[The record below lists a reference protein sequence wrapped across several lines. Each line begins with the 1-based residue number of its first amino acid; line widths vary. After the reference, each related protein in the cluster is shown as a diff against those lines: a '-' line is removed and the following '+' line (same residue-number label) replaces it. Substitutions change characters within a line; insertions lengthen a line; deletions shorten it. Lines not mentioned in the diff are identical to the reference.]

1 MGMDINQYGIVLVE
15 LEAYKGAKMAYTRPC
30 AVVSP
35 NEMNRYLKTLVVA
48 PMTTR
53 ARTYPT
59 RVRVRHN
66 KQTGWIAVDQITT
79 IDRQKVKKY
88 LGKLTHPEIRKLKSV
103 IRETYVD

>member
-1 MGMDINQYGIVLVE
+1 MEISQYRIVLVK
-15 LEAYKGAKMAYTRPC
+15 LDGSPGAEMAYTRPC
-30 AVVSP
+30 VVVSP
-35 NEMNRYLKTLVVA
+35 NEMNSFLRTVVVA

-79 IDRQKVKKY
+79 IDRRKILRD
-88 LGKLTHPEIRKLKSV
+88 LGKLSHPEIKKLKSV
-103 IRETYVD
+103 ISETYVE

>member
-1 MGMDINQYGIVLVE
+1 MEIKQYNIVLVD
-15 LEAYKGAKMAYTRPC
+15 LIDSPGAEMSRTRLC
-30 AVVSP
+30 VIVSP

-66 KQTGWIAVDQITT
+66 RQTGWIGVDQITT
-79 IDRQKVKKY
+79 IDRQKVKRL
-88 LGKLTHPEIRKLKSV
+88 LGKLSHPEIRKLKSV

>member
-1 MGMDINQYGIVLVE
+1 MEIKQYDIILVD
-15 LEAYKGAKMAYTRPC
+15 LQNPPGAKMTHTRPC

-35 NEMNRYLKTLVVA
+35 NEMNRYLKTIVVV

-66 KQTGWIAVDQITT
+66 RQTGWIAVDQITT
-79 IDRQKVKKY
+79 IDRKNVKQL
-88 LGKLTHPEIRKLKSV
+88 LGKLTNPEIRKLKAV

>member
-1 MGMDINQYGIVLVE
+1 MEINQYGIVLVE
-15 LEAYKGAKMAYTRPC
+15 LEAYKGAKMAYTRSC

-79 IDRQKVKKY
+79 IDRNKVIRN
-88 LGKLTHPEIRKLKSV
+88 LGKLSYPEIRKLKQV
-103 IRETYVD
+103 IRECYVD

>member
-1 MGMDINQYGIVLVE
+1 MELTQYSIVLVDLGE
-15 LEAYKGAKMAYTRPC
+15 NQGAGLRKVRPC
-30 AVVSP
+30 VVVSP
-35 NEMNRYLKTLVVA
+35 DEMNRYLRTVVLA

-66 KQTGWIAVDQITT
+66 KQTGWIVVDQVTT
-79 IDRQKVKKY
+79 LDRTRVLRT
-88 LGKLTHPEIRKLKSV
+88 LGKLTQPEIRSLKRI

>member
-1 MGMDINQYGIVLVE
+1 MGIKQYDIVLVDF
-15 LEAYKGAKMAYTRPC
+15 KDFTGAQMALTRPC

-35 NEMNRYLKTLVVA
+35 NEMNRYLLTLVVA

-59 RVRVRHN
+59 RVRVRH
-66 KQTGWIAVDQITT
+66 KKRTGWIAVDQITT
-79 IDRQKVKKY
+79 IDRKYVVKV
-88 LGKLTHPEIRKLKSV
+88 LDKLTHPEIWRLKKV

>member
-1 MGMDINQYGIVLVE
+1 MEINQYGIVLVE
-15 LEAYKGAKMAYTRPC
+15 LEAYKGAEMAYTRPC

-35 NEMNRYLKTLVVA
+35 NEMNRNLKTLVVA

-79 IDRQKVKKY
+79 IDRNKVIRN
-88 LGKLTHPEIRKLKSV
+88 LGKLTYPEIRKLKLV

>member
-1 MGMDINQYGIVLVE
+1 MEINQYEIVLVE
-15 LEAYKGAKMAYTRPC
+15 LEAYKGAKKTYTKPC

-35 NEMNRYLKTLVVA
+35 NEMNRNLKTLVVA

-88 LGKLTHPEIRKLKSV
+88 LGKLTHPEIKKLKNI
-103 IRETYVD
+103 IRETFVD